1 MVVTI
6 VEDAR
11 TCIGLR
17 GLGDVNCESV
27 SMCDCVCACGGG
39 GDGASP
45 HNPPPALHSPPHTHQ
60 NSHGTRQGGE
70 GV

>member
-6 VEDAR
+6 VEDTR

-39 GDGASP
+39 GTV
-45 HNPPPALHSPPHTHQ
+45 HRLTTPPCPALPSTHTHQ

>member
-39 GDGASP
+39 GRCIASQ
-45 HNPPPALHSPPHTHQ
+45 PPPCPAHPSTHTHQ